1 MFNTKH
7 VPMKIDAM
15 VFKKLFDIVDYL
27 PHYIVGSNADLPI
40 VGGSILSHEHFQGGN
55 FTFAMA
61 NASIEIE
68 ISFEKYPSIKAG
80 IVKWPMSVIRV
91 SSDNADE
98 LSNCCNDILVKWR
111 AYTDESVGIFS
122 ETDGIPHNTITPIVR
137 KSDDIYECDLVLR
150 NNITTE
156 ERPLGVFHPNPSLH
170 HIKKENI
177 GLIEVM
183 GLAILPARLAKEL
196 VMLEKAMLSGENL
209 NDIPE
214 LAKHTEW
221 AEAIL
226 ENHSD
231 FSAENAREIIEQE
244 VGKAFLEALIDA
256 GVFKRNKQGKDAFLR
271 FINTL

>member
-111 AYTDESVGIFS
+111 AYTDESVGIFLKQ
-122 ETDGIPHNTITPIVR
+122 TGFRIT
-137 KSDDIYECDLVLR
+137 
-150 NNITTE
+150 
-156 ERPLGVFHPNPSLH
+156 
-170 HIKKENI
+170 
-177 GLIEVM
+177 
-183 GLAILPARLAKEL
+183 
-196 VMLEKAMLSGENL
+196 LS
-209 NDIPE
+209 
-214 LAKHTEW
+214 HQ
-221 AEAIL
+221 
-226 ENHSD
+226 S
-231 FSAENAREIIEQE
+231 
-244 VGKAFLEALIDA
+244 
-256 GVFKRNKQGKDAFLR
+256 
-271 FINTL
+271 